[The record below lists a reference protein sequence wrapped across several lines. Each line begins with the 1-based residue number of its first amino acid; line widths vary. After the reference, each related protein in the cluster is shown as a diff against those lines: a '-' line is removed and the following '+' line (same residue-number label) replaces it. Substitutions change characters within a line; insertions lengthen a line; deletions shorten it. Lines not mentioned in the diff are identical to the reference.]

1 MEGWG
6 LLPALAR
13 GLSLGAGA
21 GALGRRCRTDPVPAV
36 KSRKP
41 SIGELILRHTN
52 SPTRAR
58 QAAQLALQHV
68 RDGQVLQALAG
79 ASLFRGSAE
88 RQSEALRVKNAV
100 YCAVIFSE
108 FLKELAAI
116 AQAHA
121 VTSPFLTEP
130 PEE

>member
-1 MEGWG
+1 MPGGVLWVWAG
-6 LLPALAR
+6 GRAGGCIGARMPPVSPTPVSLIVPLRVPPAR
-13 GLSLGAGA
+13 
-21 GALGRRCRTDPVPAV
+21 
-36 KSRKP
+36 SRKP
-41 SIGELILRHTN
+41 SLGELLLRHTN

-58 QAAQLALQHV
+58 HAAQLALQGL
-68 RDGQVLQALAG
+68 RDGGLHPLAPP
-79 ASLFRGSAE
+79 A
-88 RQSEALRVKNAV
+88 RQGEALRVRNAV

>member
-1 MEGWG
+1 M
-6 LLPALAR
+6 
-13 GLSLGAGA
+13 LGAASSWVPGLWAVGA
-21 GALGRRCRTDPVPAV
+21 GLTRFPAV

-58 QAAQLALQHV
+58 QAAQLAFQHV